1 MDLRRTF
8 TPTTI
13 ALVAVFAGLIA
24 ASTIWPGIQIAA
36 GVPITLQTFAVLLA
50 GAVLGPWRGASAVV
64 VYLILGT
71 AGLPVFASHMAGPGV
86 WAKPTAGFLVSFMF
100 AAFVTGWIVRAL
112 RRAHKLNLWGV
123 LAATATGSLVVIN
136 LIGYTWLL
144 VYLGS
149 PVRDIAAM
157 ALPFLPGDVIK
168 LVLAAVVAWAIHRA
182 YPGLLAESPRVRTED
197 AGEGDDEPAT
207 ASAEE
212 QAPAPTA

>member
-1 MDLRRTF
+1 MELRRTF

-50 GAVLGPWRGASAVV
+50 GAVLGPWRGASAVL
-64 VYLILGT
+64 VYLLLGT
-71 AGLPVFASHMAGPGV
+71 AGLPIFAGHLAGPGV
-86 WAKPTAGFLVSFMF
+86 WGRPTAGFLVSFVF

-112 RRAHKLNLWGV
+112 RRAHRLSLWGV
-123 LAATATGSLVVIN
+123 LIATATGSLVVIN

-149 PVRDIAAM
+149 NVRDIVAM

-182 YPGLLAESPRVRTED
+182 YPGLLADSPQARAGDED
-197 AGEGDDEPAT
+197 SEPAP

-212 QAPAPTA
+212 QAPAATA